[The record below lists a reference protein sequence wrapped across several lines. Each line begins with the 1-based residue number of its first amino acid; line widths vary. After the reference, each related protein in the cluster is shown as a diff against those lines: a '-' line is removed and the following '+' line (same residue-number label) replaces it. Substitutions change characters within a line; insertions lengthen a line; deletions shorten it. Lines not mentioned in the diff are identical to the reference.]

1 MSEFDT
7 DHAVTPTAQHEYA
20 TAVSDRWTA
29 FGGLP
34 NGGHLLALCLRAL
47 STELSHPDPL
57 VVSAHYLRPAAIGPA
72 TVRTEVIRSGR
83 RLATGEAR
91 LTQDEEEVVRVVA
104 SYSDLDKAAGRT
116 EVFAE
121 PPALPAPDACTDPLG
136 GYTLP
141 GIALTER
148 LEFRAAKVPGWMTG
162 APGNDPRMELWVRF
176 RDGRAPDPQALAAIV
191 DFLPPV
197 VVDLGETTSST
208 IELTVH
214 VRKRPEPGWLAC
226 RVSTRFVLDGLHEED
241 FEIWDSAGNLV
252 AQSRQLALLPT

>member
-1 MSEFDT
+1 
-7 DHAVTPTAQHEYA
+7 
-20 TAVSDRWTA
+20 
-29 FGGLP
+29 
-34 NGGHLLALCLRAL
+34 LR
-47 STELSHPDPL
+47 D
-57 VVSAHYLRPAAIGPA
+57 LRRRLGPA
-72 TVRTEVIRSGR
+72 PFKA
-83 RLATGEAR
+83 LF
-91 LTQDEEEVVRVVA
+91 A

-116 EVFAE
+116 EVYAE

-176 RDGRAPDPQALAAIV
+176 RDGRAPDPRALAAIV

-226 RVSTRFVLDGLHEED
+226 RVWTRFVLDGLHEED

-252 AQSRQLALLPT
+252 TQSRQLALLPT